1 VSTIHAINGAALVTL
16 NALAAAVGVY
26 AWWRVEPNR
35 AFWPLLR
42 AGQVLLV
49 VQAALGF
56 VLLSSGEEPET
67 LHLVY
72 GLVPLGIA
80 FVAEQLRIASAQT
93 VLDQL
98 GIESTRAVGDLPEA
112 EQRSLVLQIVRRE
125 IGVMAASAGV
135 IALLGLR
142 AAGWL

>member
-1 VSTIHAINGAALVTL
+1 VSTIHAVNGAALVTL

-98 GIESTRAVGDLPEA
+98 GIESTQAVGDLPEA